1 MDHFQSVGWDLPHG
15 NSLQARCID
24 LGMYKLLGESRV
36 LCSNGLWAP
45 RMPSCVSTTL
55 LTNYSGV
62 CSVKLLPSIS
72 TVSDCSIFKPIN
84 NADDSPPSIR
94 IKVGVGSGSFEPSG
108 VLAVLPSSN
117 LHLDCMYPRRKGT
130 PEWTWTGWFRQYITG
145 WSAVPEEKAT
155 RYRLTIKDIQI
166 GDSGTYTCATPR
178 GLTNSISIVVAV
190 SVCPIVANP
199 PAPLQLRLEGN
210 KLGQRALYSCPV
222 GYTLE
227 GTANSTCLASG
238 ACWAKY
244 QFTETFIFPY
254 FQFRQLVLNA
264 SELSPSTMSSIVS
277 RRATPKPSWT
287 QQFCVGS
294 SSL

>member
-1 MDHFQSVGWDLPHG
+1 M
-15 NSLQARCID
+15 
-24 LGMYKLLGESRV
+24 LLNADCRI
-36 LCSNGLWAP
+36 
-45 RMPSCVSTTL
+45 SC
-55 LTNYSGV
+55 
-62 CSVKLLPSIS
+62 
-72 TVSDCSIFKPIN
+72 PITI
-84 NADDSPPSIR
+84 ADDSPPSIR
-94 IKVGVGSGSFEPSG
+94 IKVAVGSGSFEPSG

-145 WSAVPEEKAT
+145 WSTVEVGHSEST

-190 SVCPIVANP
+190 SVCPIIANP

-227 GTANSTCLASG
+227 GTANYSTCLASG
-238 ACWAKY
+238 
-244 QFTETFIFPY
+244 E
-254 FQFRQLVLNA
+254 
-264 SELSPSTMSSIVS
+264 SSWVVTN
-277 RRATPKPSWT
+277 R
-287 QQFCVGS
+287 
-294 SSL
+294 